1 MNETRKFLIFFFLL
15 QSAAALV
22 FVCSIFVPPGVYRIG
37 YLAAAAVITVPLL
50 SFFVHS
56 TCRRITAGAE
66 TDEITGV
73 KLLGEEDAPADTAA
87 AEAVKSIEEQNRQR
101 REFLDS
107 VSTDIGD
114 KAAVVPVL
122 ISQIQAVVEHTDE
135 AAMTLSKSFM
145 NINKLAKQQVS
156 GVSDVF
162 GTLSGNEQAE
172 ESVLTSMKEV
182 LKEILDRFGEMMG
195 FIRENKANASKIIED
210 TEVIKNIVTK
220 IEGITEDS
228 KVLAIN
234 AAIEAARA
242 GEEGKGFAVVAQE
255 FRKLSENSESA
266 NREIQGIV
274 EAVSDRTN
282 TISRETEESF
292 QRGSEVMEKAKGM
305 LEESLARI
313 DETIT
318 DTKTRLGDLSEQ
330 AEDLAKQISAI
341 VVSIQFQ
348 DITRQR
354 LEHVME
360 PLEDFKEELESISSR
375 ILDDTLS
382 AYRSIKNHTEWL
394 EQKYT
399 METEKE
405 ILRSAMENTAPEA
418 VQEEEK

>member
-1 MNETRKFLIFFFLL
+1 MNETRKLLIIFFLL

-22 FVCSIFVPPGVYRIG
+22 FVCSLFVPPGLYRIV

-50 SFFVHS
+50 SFFVHF
-56 TCRRITAGAE
+56 TCRRITTEAE

-73 KLLGEEDAPADTAA
+73 KLLEEEDAPADTAA
-87 AEAVKSIEEQNRQR
+87 VEAVKSIEEQNKRR

-107 VSTDIGD
+107 VSADIGD

-135 AAMTLSKSFM
+135 AAITLSKSFM

-162 GTLSGNEQAE
+162 GSLSGNEQAE
-172 ESVLTSMKEV
+172 ENVLTSMKVV
-182 LKEILDRFGEMMG
+182 LEEILDRFGEMMG

-210 TEVIKNIVTK
+210 TEVIKNIVAK

-266 NREIQGIV
+266 NREIQEIV

-282 TISRETEESF
+282 TISRETEASF

-360 PLEDFKEELESISSR
+360 PLEDFKDELESISSR

-382 AYRSIKNHTEWL
+382 AYRSIKNHAEWL

>member
-1 MNETRKFLIFFFLL
+1 MNERHRFLQLFVLL
-15 QSAAALV
+15 QSAAALL
-22 FVCSIFVPPGVYRIG
+22 FVCSLLVPAGVYRIV
-37 YLAAAAVITVPLL
+37 YLAAAAVITVPLMAL
-50 SFFVHS
+50 FMRF
-56 TCRRITAGAE
+56 TYRRLTTGAE
-66 TDEITGV
+66 TDEITGIQ
-73 KLLGEEDAPADTAA
+73 LLDEEGGPAASAA
-87 AEAVKSIEEQNRQR
+87 AEAVKDIEEQNRRR

-107 VSTDIGD
+107 VSTDIED
-114 KAAVVPVL
+114 KAKVVPVL
-122 ISQIQAVVEHTDE
+122 IKQIRGVIEHTDE

-145 NINKLAKQQVS
+145 NINKLAKDQVS

-162 GTLSGNEQAE
+162 GSLSGNEKAE
-172 ESVLTSMKEV
+172 ESVLTSMKTV
-182 LKEILDRFGEMMG
+182 LREILDSFGEMMG
-195 FIRENKANASKIIED
+195 FIRENKSNASKIIED
-210 TEVIKNIVTK
+210 TAAIQNIVAK

-266 NREIQGIV
+266 NREIQDIV
-274 EAVSDRTN
+274 EAVSDRSG

-292 QRGSEVMEKAKGM
+292 QRGNEVMEKAKGM

-318 DTKTRLGDLSEQ
+318 ETKSRLGNLSEQ

-360 PLEDFKEELESISSR
+360 PLGDFKEELESISSR

-405 ILRSAMENTAPEA
+405 ILRSAMETTAPEA

>member
-1 MNETRKFLIFFFLL
+1 MSLFILL
-15 QSAAALV
+15 QSSAAAV
-22 FVCSIFVPPGVYRIG
+22 FVCSLLVPPGAYRLI
-37 YLAAAAVITVPLL
+37 YLIAAAVLTVPLL
-50 SFFVHS
+50 TLFVRTS
-56 TCRRITAGAE
+56 YRRMTSDSG
-66 TDEITGV
+66 DVEITGV
-73 KLLGEEDAPADTAA
+73 KLLEEEGEAADTAA
-87 AEAVKSIEEQNRQR
+87 IRAAKDIEEQNRR
-101 REFLDS
+101 KREFLDS
-107 VSTDIGD
+107 VSDDIED
-114 KAAVVPVL
+114 KAKVVPVL
-122 ISQIQAVVEHTDE
+122 INQIRAVIEHTDE
-135 AAMTLSKSFM
+135 AAMTLSTSFM

-162 GTLSGNEQAE
+162 GTLSGEGQTE

-182 LKEILDRFGEMMG
+182 LREILDSFGEMMG

-210 TEVIKNIVTK
+210 TEAIKNIVTK

-242 GEEGKGFAVVAQE
+242 GEGGRGFAVVAQE
-255 FRKLSENSESA
+255 FRKLSENSEAA
-266 NREIQGIV
+266 NREIQEIV
-274 EAVSDRTN
+274 ESVSDKTN

-292 QRGSEVMEKAKGM
+292 QRGSEVMEKARGM
-305 LEESLARI
+305 LEDSLTRI

-318 DTKTRLGDLSEQ
+318 DTKTRLGNLSEQ

-360 PLEDFKEELESISSR
+360 PLDDFKEELESISAR

-382 AYRSIKNHTEWL
+382 AYRSIKNHAEWL

-405 ILRSAMENTAPEA
+405 ILRSAMETSAQEA
-418 VQEEEK
+418 VDEEEN